1 MAATTTNDGGGGV
14 RGGGASAVA
23 SSVGPRWWRRRGP
36 RRRRWRR
43 RSQALLGS
51 LSLQPFSVLL
61 VVAVAY
67 RVCALPPAPLGGESD
82 KDRRPD
88 DKSFMV
94 LRPHVDGGRRRT

>member
-1 MAATTTNDGGGGV
+1 MAAATTTNDGGGGGA
-14 RGGGASAVA
+14 RRRFLGGATVVA
-23 SSVGPRWWRRRGP
+23 AERTQKEKVAEEKPGATR
-36 RRRRWRR
+36 
-43 RSQALLGS
+43 LS

-67 RVCALPPAPLGGESD
+67 RVCALPPPPLGGESD

>member
-1 MAATTTNDGGGGV
+1 MVAAERTQKEKV
-14 RGGGASAVA
+14 AEEKPGAT
-23 SSVGPRWWRRRGP
+23 R
-36 RRRRWRR
+36 
-43 RSQALLGS
+43 LS

-61 VVAVAY
+61 VAY
-67 RVCALPPAPLGGESD
+67 RVCALPPPPLGGESD